1 MNKNN
6 LSNGW
11 VIYPT
16 YELAEELFVEP
27 MKDIFERNGINYKYN
42 VSKHKFETP
51 YGKIKIY
58 QLQKAQRIVGSELTY
73 ILFDEFDI
81 ESWKNCDIA
90 FKKLWVV

>member
-1 MNKNN
+1 M
-6 LSNGW
+6 SNGW

-27 MKDIFERNGINYKYN
+27 MKDIFERNGINYTYN
-42 VSKHKFETP
+42 VSKHKFTTP

-81 ESWKNCDIA
+81 ESWKN
-90 FKKLWVV
+90 